1 MIEIAKYRRLRMLK
15 KMAFARKLQKNAALF
30 QGVGAYYRKDTNPKI
45 RLVAQVVIRR
55 GAKVRLYA
63 IRALAVLRLWVCL
76 RGYAWPLLARDNSMD
91 RKFWVLRFIPAYQAL
106 EEKSLALVQLTEPHL
121 YEPLRRKTS
130 QWRGDE
136 PETDGPSKTFE
147 RKIGGA

>member
-1 MIEIAKYRRLRMLK
+1 MTEIVNYRRLRMLQ

-45 RLVAQVVIRR
+45 RLAAKIVIRQ
-55 GAKVRLYA
+55 GAKVRFYA
-63 IRALAVLRLWVCL
+63 IRAVVVLRLWVCL

-91 RKFWVLRFIPAYQAL
+91 RKFWQLRFMPAYQAL
-106 EEKSLALVQLTEPHL
+106 EEKSLELTQLAEPHL

-130 QWRGDE
+130 YWQRDK
-136 PETDGPSKTFE
+136 PE
-147 RKIGGA
+147 AM